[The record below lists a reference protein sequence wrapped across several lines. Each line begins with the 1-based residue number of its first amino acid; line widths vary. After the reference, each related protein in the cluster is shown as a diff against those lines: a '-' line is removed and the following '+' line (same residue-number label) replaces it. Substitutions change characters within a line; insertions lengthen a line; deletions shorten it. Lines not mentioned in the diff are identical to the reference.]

1 MNIEARQLQQS
12 LSGPNPP
19 LLVDVRQPQELQMF
33 GAIAGSL
40 LIPMNELPARLAE
53 LPRDREIVLYCKSG
67 MRSGNAAAWL
77 RQQGW
82 KAANLAGGIDQWRL
96 AGLPVK

>member
-1 MNIEARQLQQS
+1 MNIEAKQLEQS
-12 LSGPNPP
+12 LAGPNPP
-19 LLVDVRQPQELQMF
+19 LLIDVRQPQEVQMF
-33 GAIAGSL
+33 GAIAGSQ

-53 LPRDREIVLYCKSG
+53 LPRDREIVMYCKSG

-82 KAANLAGGIDQWRL
+82 KAVNLAGGIDQWRVL
-96 AGLPVK
+96 GLPVK